1 MHKEVLTQ
9 KQQGLLPL
17 LKSFGSDFGLAG
29 GSAMALH
36 IGHRQ
41 SEDFDLISTKPFLNR
56 IIRDKIVEQG
66 FEIGRVLIDENNEY
80 TILIDGVK
88 LSFVRYPFPVKCEE
102 DFGGLLHTFDL
113 LTLSAM
119 KAYMLGRRAKWKD
132 YVDMFV
138 ILTDFFNLGRIVKR
152 AKEIFGGEFDEKIF
166 RASLCYFDDI
176 DYTEEV
182 RYMPGWHISPKYIK
196 KALSEIAVS

>member
-1 MHKEVLTQ
+1 MHKEVLTKRQ
-9 KQQGLLPL
+9 EELLPL
-17 LKSFGSDFGLAG
+17 LQAFGADFGLAG

-41 SEDFDLISTKPFLNR
+41 SEDFDLVSTKPFLNR
-56 IIRDKIVEQG
+56 VVRDKITEQ
-66 FEIGRVLIDENNEY
+66 FEIERVLVDENNEY
-80 TILIDGVK
+80 TVMINGVK
-88 LSFVRYPFPVKCEE
+88 VSFVRYPFDVKCEE

-138 ILTDFFNLGRIVKR
+138 VLTDFFSLGRVVQR
-152 AKEIFGGEFDEKIF
+152 AKEIFGDEFDAKMF
-166 RASLCYFDDI
+166 RASLCYFDDV
-176 DYTEEV
+176 DYSEEV
-182 RYMPGWHISPKYIK
+182 RYMPGWHIAPKYIK
-196 KALSEIAVS
+196 KALSEIAVQD